1 MRNAY
6 RRLLRC
12 SLHRK
17 HRPLQLITPKRGGS
31 DIRCAKP
38 VPQAEFVLLPP
49 PRRGRAGEEV
59 KTPNTD
65 EFPPSQ
71 NASHIQLKQQSTQGQ
86 RPHAVG
92 TQKSV
97 VSPARLAADNE
108 ICDARC
114 CLRKSR
120 HKPRPV
126 RSEVALPTVMRYRRK
141 SLAKRLLSINQC
153 RRSSKKQ
160 ATSAR
165 AAKHAGPTPSCC
177 GYPEIGRQPRAL
189 RR

>member
-1 MRNAY
+1 MRFDFCPFALTVRRPHDMMSSAY
-6 RRLLRC
+6 RRVLRC
-12 SLHRK
+12 SLHGK

-86 RPHAVG
+86 HPHAVG

-97 VSPARLAADNE
+97 VSPARFAANNQ

-114 CLRKSR
+114 CFWYLQ
-120 HKPRPV
+120 HTQHPV
-126 RSEVALPTVMRYRRK
+126 RTEVSKAQAERLMLPSPCVLF
-141 SLAKRLLSINQC
+141 SLRSQ
-153 RRSSKKQ
+153 SSKL
-160 ATSAR
+160 
-165 AAKHAGPTPSCC
+165 GLPS
-177 GYPEIGRQPRAL
+177 L
-189 RR
+189 KS